1 MGCGLHTPVVCH
13 TLPTDEFTALTMS
26 SVDTLFAQ
34 ASDALRNQDAER
46 ARDLCAE
53 ARQQDPDDPRLVMLH
68 GFALRRSGDHSGAE
82 PLLRRTLSVDP
93 GLEIAHHELGLALK
107 GLGRLSEARRAMEQ
121 AVALNPKMTAAW
133 RDLYEVRAAEG
144 DDVAAAEAYRQAMGN
159 KELDPLL
166 RKALELVGQG
176 RPGRSQG

>member
-1 MGCGLHTPVVCH
+1 
-13 TLPTDEFTALTMS
+13 MS

-68 GFALRRSGDHSGAE
+68 GFALRRSGDHAEAE

-93 GLEIAHHELGLALK
+93 GLEIAHHELGLSLIHI
-107 GLGRLSEARRAMEQ
+107 SEPTRR
-121 AVALNPKMTAAW
+121 
-133 RDLYEVRAAEG
+133 
-144 DDVAAAEAYRQAMGN
+144 
-159 KELDPLL
+159 
-166 RKALELVGQG
+166 
-176 RPGRSQG
+176 S

>member
-68 GFALRRSGDHSGAE
+68 GFALRRSGDHAEAE

-93 GLEIAHHELGLALK
+93 GLEHTCPVTKSKCIGVIADRLAALG
-107 GLGRLSEARRAMEQ
+107 
-121 AVALNPKMTAAW
+121 
-133 RDLYEVRAAEG
+133 
-144 DDVAAAEAYRQAMGN
+144 
-159 KELDPLL
+159 
-166 RKALELVGQG
+166 
-176 RPGRSQG
+176 

>member
-1 MGCGLHTPVVCH
+1 
-13 TLPTDEFTALTMS
+13 MS

-68 GFALRRSGDHSGAE
+68 GFALRRSGDHAEAE

-107 GLGRLSEARRAMEQ
+107 GLRRLSESRRAMEQ
-121 AVALNPKMTAAW
+121 AVTLNPKMTAAW
-133 RDLYEVRAAEG
+133 RLS
-144 DDVAAAEAYRQAMGN
+144 
-159 KELDPLL
+159 LILI
-166 RKALELVGQG
+166 
-176 RPGRSQG
+176 